1 MAEARNHYTDGEAYE
16 RQMGR
21 WSRVAGEIFL
31 DWLSLPKGLRWL
43 DVGCGTGPFT
53 GLIVD
58 RSEPSAI
65 SAVDP
70 ADDQIAYAR
79 ERPWGDRV
87 DFHQGA
93 AEALPFGDDEF
104 DAAVMALVVTHLSD
118 RGKGIAE
125 MKRVV
130 GPGGTVAAYV
140 WDRPGH
146 PQEPLIDA
154 LDTMGLERGRLRG
167 HQDAE
172 IDMLTDLFDASNL
185 DGIASCPIEIQVT
198 FKDFDD
204 YWTSQTQLANRFV
217 RAVRAMAANQ
227 LEQLKASLREQLSTD
242 GDDRIAYMA
251 RASAVKGRV
260 PE

>member
-1 MAEARNHYTDGEAYE
+1 MPEARSHYTDGEAYE

-21 WSRVAGEIFL
+21 WSRVAGEVFL

-53 GLIVD
+53 GLILD
-58 RSEPSAI
+58 RSAPSAV

-70 ADDQIAYAR
+70 AEDQIAYAR
-79 ERPWGDRV
+79 ERPWGSQV
-87 DFHQGA
+87 DFRQSA
-93 AEALPFGDDEF
+93 AEALPFADDEF
-104 DAAVMALVVTHLSD
+104 DVAVMALVVTHLSD

-130 GPGGTVAAYV
+130 GPGGTIAAYV

-146 PQEPLIDA
+146 PQEPLRDA
-154 LDTMGLERGRLRG
+154 LDAMGLERGRSRG
-167 HQDAE
+167 HQGSE

-185 DGIASCPIEIQVT
+185 DGIASRSIEIQVS
-198 FKDFDD
+198 FEDFDD
-204 YWTSQTQLANRFV
+204 YWASQTQWANRPV
-217 RAVRAMAANQ
+217 RAVRAMPENQ
-227 LEQLKASLREQLSTD
+227 VKQLKASLREQLSTG
-242 GDDRIAYMA
+242 GDDRIVYMA